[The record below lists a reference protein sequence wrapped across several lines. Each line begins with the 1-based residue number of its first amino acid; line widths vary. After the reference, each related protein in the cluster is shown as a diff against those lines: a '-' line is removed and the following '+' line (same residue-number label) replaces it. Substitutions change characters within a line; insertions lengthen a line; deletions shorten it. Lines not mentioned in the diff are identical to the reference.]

1 MQKHSFKND
10 YSELAHPEVLS
21 ALAAVG
27 NHQFEGYGLD
37 EYSKKAEQLILK
49 KIGKPSAAV
58 HFISGGTA
66 ANLVII
72 SSMLRPHE
80 SIIAP
85 ESGHISTHETG
96 AIEATGHK
104 ICTVKGENGKVSVAE
119 IEAVLKQHQDE
130 HMVKPKMVFV
140 SQSTEVGSIYSK
152 AELTAIS
159 ACCKE
164 NDLYLHLDGAR
175 LGTAIHSPV
184 SDMSYS
190 QLADLV
196 DTFYIGGTKNGA
208 LCGEAIVICNEHLNK
223 DFRYQLKQKG
233 GLMAKGATLGIQFL
247 TLFENDLY
255 EKLAVHANEMAL
267 KLAKGFEELGY
278 EFLSEPQ
285 TNQIFPILPLE
296 IAEKLSRQYGFYQW
310 QMVDDK
316 HVVLRFVTSWAT
328 GKEVVDEFLKDL
340 FVAK

>member
-1 MQKHSFKND
+1 MKYSFKND
-10 YSELAHPEVLS
+10 YSELAHPDVLA

-27 NHQFEGYGLD
+27 NCQFEGYGLD
-37 EYSKKAEQLILK
+37 EYSKKAEQLIRE

-58 HFISGGTA
+58 HFIGGGTA
-66 ANLVII
+66 ANLVTI
-72 SSMLRPHE
+72 SSALRPHE
-80 SIIAP
+80 AIIAP

-104 ICTVKGENGKVSVAE
+104 ICTVKGINGKLSVVE
-119 IEAVLKQHQDE
+119 IEEVLKDHQDE

-140 SQSTEVGSIYSK
+140 SQTTEVGSIYSK

-159 ACCKE
+159 ACCRK

-175 LGTAIHSPV
+175 LGTAMHSPKN
-184 SDMSYS
+184 DMNY
-190 QLADLV
+190 QELADLV

-208 LCGEAIVICNEHLNK
+208 LCGEAIVICNENIIT
-223 DFRYQLKQKG
+223 DFRYHLKQKG

-247 TLFENDLY
+247 ALFENQLY
-255 EKLAVHANEMAL
+255 EKLAIHANDMAL
-267 KLAKGFEELGY
+267 RLAKGFEELGFG
-278 EFLSEPQ
+278 FLSEPQ

-296 IAEKLSRQYGFYQW
+296 LAEKLSQQYGFYQW
-310 QMVDDK
+310 QSMDDGQ
-316 HVVLRFVTSWAT
+316 VALRFVTSWAT
-328 GKEVVDEFLKDL
+328 PEDVVNGFLEDL

>member
-1 MQKHSFKND
+1 MVKHSFKND

-37 EYSKKAEQLILK
+37 EYSIKAAQLIRD

-66 ANLVII
+66 ANLVTI
-72 SSMLRPHE
+72 SSILRPHE
-80 SIIAP
+80 AIIAP

-119 IEAVLKQHQDE
+119 IESILEQHQDE

-152 AELTAIS
+152 TELTAIS
-159 ACCKE
+159 ACCRK
-164 NDLYLHLDGAR
+164 NDLFLHLDGAR
-175 LGTAIHSPV
+175 LGTAIHSPA
-184 SDMSYS
+184 SDLSYA

-208 LCGEAIVICNEHLNK
+208 LCGEAIVISNEDLIP
-223 DFRYQLKQKG
+223 DFRYHLKQKG

-247 TLFENDLY
+247 TLFENNLY
-255 EKLAVHANEMAL
+255 EELAVHANIMAL
-267 KLAKGFEELGY
+267 ELAKGFEKQGY
-278 EFLSEPQ
+278 GFLSEPQ

-310 QMVDDK
+310 LMLENEEVA
-316 HVVLRFVTSWAT
+316 LRFVTSWAT
-328 GKEVVDEFLKDL
+328 HQEVVDEFLQDL